1 LKNEDVVVDAVAN
14 MNVGRRDDVAVAMRL
29 TFLEGRRD
37 TVATVVAVSG
47 EDGRRCDV
55 VVDYDGLLAGIVDG
69 LIKKS
74 QAAVV
79 DGDG

>member
-1 LKNEDVVVDAVAN
+1 MDAVAN

-47 EDGRRCDV
+47 EDG
-55 VVDYDGLLAGIVDG
+55 
-69 LIKKS
+69 
-74 QAAVV
+74 
-79 DGDG
+79 